1 MGGIHE
7 PHVCRS
13 CPTIGGSVTHRG
25 HPHGP
30 LCDRCWTDT
39 QTLADHDQA
48 LTEGADAPPPPAPP
62 LCRDCARPQDRFAT
76 GYGHWVLLEPR
87 IPLPVKIVPDGERW
101 FIASDGCAINSGA
114 GLSPDPNCRI
124 RHALVCPVQPRP
136 DHLAAVIGIIWD
148 ENRRRHQPPTLMPDA
163 G

>member
-1 MGGIHE
+1 M
-7 PHVCRS
+7 
-13 CPTIGGSVTHRG
+13 
-25 HPHGP
+25 
-30 LCDRCWTDT
+30 
-39 QTLADHDQA
+39 
-48 LTEGADAPPPPAPP
+48 
-62 LCRDCARPQDRFAT
+62 
-76 GYGHWVLLEPR
+76 
-87 IPLPVKIVPDGERW
+87 KIVPDGERW